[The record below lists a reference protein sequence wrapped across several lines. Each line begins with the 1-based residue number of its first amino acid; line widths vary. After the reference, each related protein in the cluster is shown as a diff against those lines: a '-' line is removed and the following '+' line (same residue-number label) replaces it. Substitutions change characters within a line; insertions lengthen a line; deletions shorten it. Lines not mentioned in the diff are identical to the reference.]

1 MSTAAQ
7 PTAEDRYRLLGTLG
21 SPYSMKLRAIMR
33 YRHLPHDW
41 VLRTARNR
49 AETADVKPNLLPMLR
64 YPGESRYRV
73 DSTPLAYDLEARHP
87 GQRSIIPED
96 PGLAFLC
103 HLLEDMADEWLTKAM
118 FHYRWFH
125 AADIDYAAHWIADD
139 SFPDTRGPERDA
151 MAKQFAER
159 QIGRM
164 PIVGCTPENAP
175 VIEASFHRILALLE
189 SRVSVHDFLFG
200 SRPGLG
206 DFGLFGQLKT
216 MATDPTPMAIM
227 RAEAMKTESWV
238 RQLDDASGIEGEW
251 LAPGEELPAATLGLL
266 ALTGDYYLPFLLAN
280 AAAVEAGEATLSLAY
295 AQGPYSQGTFR
306 YQVKCLQD
314 LRRRLAAL
322 SGEAAARTRAILQQT
337 GCLDAL
343 AQ

>member
-1 MSTAAQ
+1 MSAA
-7 PTAEDRYRLLGTLG
+7 ANDRYRLLGTLG

-33 YRHLPHDW
+33 YRRLPHDW
-41 VLRTARNR
+41 VLRTTRNR
-49 AETADVKPNLLPMLR
+49 AETEDVKPNLLPMLR
-64 YPGESRYRV
+64 YPGERRYRV

-87 GQRSIIPED
+87 GQRSIIPDD

-118 FHYRWFH
+118 FHYRWFY

-139 SFPDTRGPERDA
+139 GFPDTRGPERDA
-151 MAKQFAER
+151 AAKQFADR

-175 VIEASFHRILALLE
+175 VIEDSFHRILALLE
-189 SRVSVHDFLFG
+189 SRVSVYDFLFG
-200 SRPGLG
+200 SRPSLG

-216 MATDPTPMAIM
+216 LSTDPTPMAIM

-251 LAPGEELPAATLGLL
+251 LAPGADLPPATLGLL
-266 ALTGDYYLPFLLAN
+266 QLTGEYYLPFLLAN
-280 AAAVEAGEATLSLAY
+280 AAATERGEKMFSLTY
-295 AQGPYSQGTFR
+295 AKGPYSQGTFG
-306 YQVKCLQD
+306 YQAKCLSD
-314 LRRRLAAL
+314 LRRRFGEL
-322 SGEAAARTRAILQQT
+322 SGKPGEWTRAVLQQT
-337 GCLDAL
+337 GCLPYFST
-343 AQ
+343 